1 MSPQAVVFDIGNVLL
16 EWNPE
21 RFYDARIGEARRR
34 ALFAEVPLAE
44 MNERIDLGAPFEA
57 TIRATAKAYPTWEAE
72 IHLWH
77 DDWLAMASPLI
88 DHSVRLLRALRTK
101 GVLVHALSNF
111 GVASFDL
118 AKQTYDVLT
127 EFDVTIISGDLKA
140 QKPDA
145 LIYETLE
152 VASGLSGEALLF
164 TDDRADNIAAAHG
177 RGWRTHLFEHP
188 QGWADRLV
196 AEGLLTPEEAR

>member
-1 MSPQAVVFDIGNVLL
+1 MTIQAVVFDIGNVLL

-34 ALFAEVPLAE
+34 ALFAEVDLIG

-57 TIRATAKAYPTWEAE
+57 TIMATAEAHPTWQAE
-72 IHLWH
+72 IELWH

-88 DHSVRLLRALRTK
+88 DHSVRLLRALRSK
-101 GVLVHALSNF
+101 GIPVHALSNF
-111 GVASFDL
+111 GVGSFDL
-118 AKQTYDVLT
+118 AQRTYDVLT

-145 LIYETLE
+145 PIYEAMEAAT
-152 VASGLSGEALLF
+152 GLDRGALLF
-164 TDDRADNIAAAHG
+164 TDDRLDNIQAADA
-177 RGWRTHLFEHP
+177 RGWRTHLFDGPE
-188 QGWADRLV
+188 GWADRLV
-196 AEGLLTPEEAR
+196 TEGLLTAQEAV

>member
-1 MSPQAVVFDIGNVLL
+1 MTIQAVVFDIGNVLL

-21 RFYDARIGEARRR
+21 RFYDARIGEVRRR
-34 ALFAEVPLAE
+34 ALFTDVDLVG

-57 TIRATAKAYPTWEAE
+57 TIRATAKAHPDWQAE

-77 DDWLAMASPLI
+77 DEWLAMASPLI
-88 DHSVRLLRALRTK
+88 DHSVRLLRALRSK
-101 GVLVHALSNF
+101 VIPVHALSNF
-111 GVASFDL
+111 GVDSFAL
-118 AKQTYDVLT
+118 ARSTYDVLA

-140 QKPDA
+140 QKPDP

-152 VASGLSGEALLF
+152 VASGQSGDALLF
-164 TDDRADNIAAAHG
+164 TDDRADNVRAAEA
-177 RGWRTHLFEHP
+177 RGWRTHLFDRP

-196 AEGLLTPEEAR
+196 AEGLLTPEEAA